1 MTTTPDQGPT
11 PSTLS
16 NGRDPSALQP
26 PPPLSVDDMLMG
38 GLAIDAWLK
47 VSKFGI
53 TIGEDATI
61 FDTIPV
67 ELHFAEVQYCFGV
80 RYGNPATY
88 AKSYDHVTDTKGRL
102 WYEVLRLAREVDPE
116 AAEFPTADLPLVS
129 CGALRDR
136 KGELLVDAGDVLGH
150 SISITGW
157 KFFQRFL
164 RTAQRSG
171 IDIHV
176 GAVRL
181 DLGFAAQSN
190 QKGDWG
196 VLTFSNIQRLK

>member
-1 MTTTPDQGPT
+1 MTTPARP
-11 PSTLS
+11 
-16 NGRDPSALQP
+16 NGHDLAQPLPAPALT
-26 PPPLSVDDMLMG
+26 VDDMLMG

-47 VSKFGI
+47 VSKFGM

-80 RYGNPATY
+80 RYGNPAIY
-88 AKSYDHVTDTKGRL
+88 AKSFDHITDTRGRP
-102 WYEVLRLAREVDPE
+102 WSQVLRLAREVDPD
-116 AAEFPTADLPLVS
+116 ASDFPTADVPFVAL
-129 CGALRDR
+129 GALRDR
-136 KGELLVDAGDVLGH
+136 KGDILVDIGDVLGH

-164 RTAQRSG
+164 RSAQRAG
-171 IDIHV
+171 IDIHT

-181 DLGFAAQSN
+181 DLGFEGQSN

-196 VLTFSNIQRLK
+196 VLTFSNVQRR

>member
-1 MTTTPDQGPT
+1 MTHSPDQGPKPPALT
-11 PSTLS
+11 
-16 NGRDPSALQP
+16 NGHDRSALP
-26 PPPLSVDDMLMG
+26 PAAPLTVDDMLMG

-47 VSKFGI
+47 VSKFGM
-53 TIGEDATI
+53 TFGEDATI
-61 FDTIPV
+61 FDSIPV

-80 RYGNPATY
+80 RYGNPAVY
-88 AKSYDHVTDTKGRL
+88 ARTYDHVTDTKGRY
-102 WYEVLRLAREVDPE
+102 WHEVLRLARDVDPE
-116 AAEFPTADLPLVS
+116 AAEFPTADVPFVVLS
-129 CGALRDR
+129 DLRDR
-136 KGELLVDAGDVLGH
+136 RGDLLAETGNVLGH

-181 DLGFAAQSN
+181 DLGFEAQSN

-196 VLTFSNIQRLK
+196 VLTFTNIQRLK

>member
-1 MTTTPDQGPT
+1 MTTTPDQGPIHPALT
-11 PSTLS
+11 
-16 NGRDPSALQP
+16 NGLDRSALP
-26 PPPLSVDDMLMG
+26 PAAPLTVDDMLMG

-47 VSKFGI
+47 VSRFGM
-53 TIGEDATI
+53 TIGDDATI

-80 RYGNPATY
+80 RYGNPAIY
-88 AKSYDHVTDTKGRL
+88 AKTFDHVYDTKGRL
-102 WYEVLRLAREVDPE
+102 WHEVLRLAREVDPE
-116 AAEFPTADLPLVS
+116 AAEFPTADVPLVC

-171 IDIHV
+171 IDIHI

-181 DLGFAAQSN
+181 DLGFEAQSN

-196 VLTFSNIQRLK
+196 VLTFSNIRRLK

>member
-1 MTTTPDQGPT
+1 MATPEPGLMPPARPNGHDLAH
-11 PSTLS
+11 TL
-16 NGRDPSALQP
+16 PAPALT
-26 PPPLSVDDMLMG
+26 VDDMLMG

-47 VSKFGI
+47 VSKFGM

-61 FDTIPV
+61 FQTLPV

-80 RYGNPATY
+80 RYGNPAIY
-88 AKSYDHVTDTKGRL
+88 AKSFDHVFDTRGRP
-102 WYEVLRLAREVDPE
+102 WSEVLRLAREIDPDTSD
-116 AAEFPTADLPLVS
+116 FPTADVPFVAL
-129 CGALRDR
+129 GALRDR
-136 KGELLVDAGDVLGH
+136 KGDILVEPGDVLGH

-164 RTAQRSG
+164 RSAQRTG
-171 IDIHV
+171 IDIHT

-181 DLGFAAQSN
+181 DLGFEGQSN

-196 VLTFSNIQRLK
+196 VLTFSNVQRL

>member
-1 MTTTPDQGPT
+1 MTHTPDQGLMPPALT
-11 PSTLS
+11 
-16 NGRDPSALQP
+16 NGHDRSALQSAA
-26 PPPLSVDDMLMG
+26 PLTVDDMLMG

-47 VSKFGI
+47 VSKFGM

-67 ELHFAEVQYCFGV
+67 ELHFAEVQYSFGV
-80 RYGNPATY
+80 RYGNPAVY
-88 AKSYDHVTDTKGRL
+88 ARTYDHVTDTKGRY
-102 WYEVLRLAREVDPE
+102 WHEVLRLAREVDAE
-116 AAEFPTADLPLVS
+116 AAEFPTADVPFVVLS
-129 CGALRDR
+129 DLRDR
-136 KGELLVDAGDVLGH
+136 RGDLLAEIGDVLGH

-181 DLGFAAQSN
+181 DLGFEAQSN

-196 VLTFSNIQRLK
+196 VLTFTNIQRLK